1 MKSLLLFANMILVA
15 SIVNADEVKIRCDYK
30 FMGMDTSSVVVT
42 QNEAGEYS
50 SYAEVIMQGKSH
62 FESFTVD
69 AAKDD
74 ELLRGWL
81 SKESQQNS
89 IEMVIY
95 KEPQK
100 LGRSKLTNHH
110 VPIAKDM
117 WGDCSETP
125 L

>member
-1 MKSLLLFANMILVA
+1 MTALLLFALSTAWA
-15 SIVNADEVKIRCDYK
+15 SEGIQIRCDYK

-42 QNEAGEYS
+42 QNGEGEYS
-50 SYAEVIMQGKSH
+50 TSAEIIMQGKSH
-62 FESFTVD
+62 FESFTVE

-81 SKESQQNS
+81 SKESPQNS

-117 WGDCSETP
+117 WGDCSGI
-125 L
+125 